1 MAWERFD
8 QAAPGYANWYTTR
21 RGRRVE
27 QAECDLLAWLLESF
41 PSATSALEVGCGTGQ
56 FWSRLRSRL
65 GQVIGLDRSPAMLAE
80 LQRCSPAIPAVLA
93 DAHRLPFGDA
103 TVDLV
108 VYVTVLEFLEN
119 PAQALREGLRVARQ
133 GLLLVV
139 LNRWSP
145 GGLSR
150 RWGPQ
155 AHQPLLGHAKDYSLI
170 DLLAAVKEGAAQ
182 RLRQMRWRSTLF
194 PYGAW
199 GVRCPIPLGDVIGLA
214 ALLSRPLEEGQSND
228 R

>member
-1 MAWERFD
+1 MGWEPFE
-8 QAAPGYANWYTTR
+8 QAASGYAESYTTR
-21 RGRRVE
+21 RGRQVD
-27 QAECDLLAWLLESF
+27 QAESDLLAWLLESF
-41 PSATSALEVGCGTGQ
+41 PSATSALEIGCGTGQ
-56 FWSRLRSRL
+56 FSHWLRDRL

-108 VYVTVLEFLEN
+108 VYVTALEFLED

-139 LNRWSP
+139 LWSP

-170 DLLAAVKEGAAQ
+170 DLLAAVKEGAGQ
-182 RLRQMRWRSTLF
+182 RLRAMRWRSTLF

-199 GVRCPIPLGDVIGLA
+199 GVHCPIPLGDVIGLA